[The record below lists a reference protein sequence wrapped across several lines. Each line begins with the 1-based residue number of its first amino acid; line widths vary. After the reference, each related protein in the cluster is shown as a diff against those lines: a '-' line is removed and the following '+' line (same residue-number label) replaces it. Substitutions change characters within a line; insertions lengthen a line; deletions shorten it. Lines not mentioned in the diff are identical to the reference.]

1 MTFGDRLKELR
12 EDRTLKQSE
21 LADILK
27 LSRNTISSYE
37 TNTNEPSID
46 VLVSI
51 ANFFDVSLDYLLCR
65 TKEKYNL
72 NLENADA
79 KEFLLKFNELV
90 HSYKILKK

>member
-12 EDRTLKQSE
+12 EDRGLRQTE
-21 LADILK
+21 LADKLN

-37 TNTNEPSID
+37 TNTNEPSLD

-51 ANFFDVSLDYLLCR
+51 SDVFNVSLDYLLCR
-65 TKEKYNL
+65 TEEKFNL
-72 NLENADA
+72 NLENADN